1 MTNNEAAKWIQLY
14 IDLANIDPTTGEEAY
29 LNEDARKTLEA
40 MGMAVDALIGKQA
53 AADRIIDGLPSA
65 QPEYRLDEWCADCKE
80 YDTERHCCP
89 RFNQVIRTTL
99 DEMKSERKK
108 GKWEIY
114 VISMFDGEDCRCSEC
129 GKTGCVPYWNYCPNC
144 GARMTEEKC

>member
-1 MTNNEAAKWIQLY
+1 MSDIRIGDEVYIHGFVDEVRKDVVIIKNEGGY
-14 IDLANIDPTTGEEAY
+14 FGT
-29 LNEDARKTLEA
+29 
-40 MGMAVDALIGKQA
+40 V
-53 AADRIIDGLPSA
+53 ADEIMPSA
-65 QPEYRLDEWCADCKE
+65 QPEYRLDEWCTDCKE

-114 VISMFDGEDCRCSEC
+114 VISMLDGEDCRCSEC
-129 GKTGCVPYWNYCPNC
+129 GKTGCVPYWNFCPNC
-144 GARMTEEKC
+144 GARMI